1 MSDTTKPQPEQQPA
15 RQQVRRRT
23 EQDAELDNLIWL
35 QRTRESRLA
44 DQRRHP

>member
-1 MSDTTKPQPEQQPA
+1 MNDTTKPKLEQQQP
-15 RQQVRRRT
+15 RRQVRRKT
-23 EQDAELDNLIWL
+23 EQDPVLDNLIWL

>member
-1 MSDTTKPQPEQQPA
+1 MSDTAKPKPAQQPV
-15 RQQVRRRT
+15 RRQVRRKT
-23 EQDAELDNLIWL
+23 EQDAELDNLVWL